1 METIVLSIYGN
12 RISSR
17 LDVSE
22 KVMVVTVEN
31 SKIKSKNTLL
41 LNSTDIL
48 KKLDTL
54 LKLKPDVLICGGLTN
69 LCKKMLSNYNIKVIP
84 WIKGNT
90 EYILKLYISGLLNEK
105 VKNLDR
111 NYKEN
116 KSNSIS

>member
-1 METIVLSIYGN
+1 METIAISIFGN

-22 KVMVVTVEN
+22 KLMIVTTEN
-31 SKIKSKNTLL
+31 DKIKTRDTILL
-41 LNSTDIL
+41 ESTDIL

-84 WIKGNT
+84 WVKGDT
-90 EYILKLYISGLLNEK
+90 ELILKLYLKGLLVEK
-105 VKNLDR
+105 NKKNFSEDL
-111 NYKEN
+111 KW
-116 KSNSIS
+116 KLV